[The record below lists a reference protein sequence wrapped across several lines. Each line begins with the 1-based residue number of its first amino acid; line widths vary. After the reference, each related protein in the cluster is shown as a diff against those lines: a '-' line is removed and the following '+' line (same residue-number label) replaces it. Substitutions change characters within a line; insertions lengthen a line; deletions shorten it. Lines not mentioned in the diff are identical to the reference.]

1 VTSRGV
7 TWQIV
12 LALALAT
19 LGAAGIGYLAVQL
32 FYLPETLAD
41 QRVAQVPDLSGR
53 ELEDGRSQAEAS
65 GYELVE
71 SGRLAWE
78 DVEQG
83 RIVYQIPPPD
93 FYLPRGD
100 TVRVVVSRGPVR
112 TEIPRLEGLQPALAA
127 SILHGLGLTTTPSRR
142 EFSNLHPE
150 GAVTGS
156 VPPVG
161 TRVGPGTPVTLILS
175 GGGSFLPMPDVRG
188 LSLAAARDTLDVH
201 TLTVGEVR
209 TVRGGP
215 TASEAR
221 VVVSAQNPQPG
232 QRVRRGSAV
241 RLELGERVSRVR
253 ETPPSARPTPD
264 LRRTPAEPTVGAPGR
279 APAEPPAP
287 PVDPEAGDPPPS
299 DEDAPF

>member
-1 VTSRGV
+1 MSSRGV
-7 TWQIV
+7 TWQVV

-19 LGAAGIGYLAVQL
+19 LGAAGIGYLAVQV

-41 QRVAQVPDLSGR
+41 QRVARVPDLSGR

-78 DVEQG
+78 DVEEG

-112 TEIPRLEGLQPALAA
+112 TEIPRIEGLQPELAG
-127 SILHGLGLTTTPSRR
+127 SILRGLGLSATPPRR

-150 GAVTGS
+150 GAVIGS

-161 TRVGPGTPVTLILS
+161 TTVGPGTAVTLILS
-175 GGGSFLPMPDVRG
+175 GGGSFLSMPDVRG
-188 LSLAAARDTLDVH
+188 LSLAAARDTLDLH

-209 TVRGGP
+209 NVRGGP

-241 RLELGERVSRVR
+241 RLELGERVSGVR
-253 ETPPSARPTPD
+253 ETPAH
-264 LRRTPAEPTVGAPGR
+264 
-279 APAEPPAP
+279 AEPPGPA
-287 PVDPEAGDPPPS
+287 VNPEAGDPPPS
-299 DEDAPF
+299 DEDTPF

>member
-1 VTSRGV
+1 MSSRGI
-7 TWQIV
+7 TWQVV

-41 QRVAQVPDLSGR
+41 QRVARVPDLSGR

-78 DVEQG
+78 DVEEG

-93 FYLPRGD
+93 FFLPRGD

-112 TEIPRLEGLQPALAA
+112 TEIPRLDGLQPELAG
-127 SILHGLGLTTTPSRR
+127 SILHGLGLSTTPPRR

-150 GAVTGS
+150 GAVIGS

-161 TRVGPGTPVTLILS
+161 TTVGPGTTVTLILS
-175 GGGSFLPMPDVRG
+175 GGGSFLSMPDVRG

-209 TVRGGP
+209 NVRGGP

-241 RLELGERVSRVR
+241 RLDLGERVARVR
-253 ETPPSARPTPD
+253 ETPRDQDPAPD
-264 LRRTPAEPTVGAPGR
+264 VRRAPAEPPVGAPGR
-279 APAEPPAP
+279 APVEAQAPA
-287 PVDPEAGDPPPS
+287 VDPEAGDPPPS
-299 DEDAPF
+299 DEDTPF